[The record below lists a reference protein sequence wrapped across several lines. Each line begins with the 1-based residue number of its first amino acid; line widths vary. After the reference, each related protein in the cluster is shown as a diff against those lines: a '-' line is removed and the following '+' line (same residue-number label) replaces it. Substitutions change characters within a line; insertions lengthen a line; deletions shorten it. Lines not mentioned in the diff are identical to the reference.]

1 MIFQNVMRIASAPNA
16 SNSWQNNNCNQNFL
30 PSTSSS
36 EPHINWLIP
45 DERRRLHYHLCNIFP
60 KKDVEEAMQM
70 FPNEVDPQK
79 ICSAILNIRNMK
91 QVK

>member
-1 MIFQNVMRIASAPNA
+1 MRIASAPNA
-16 SNSWQNNNCNQNFL
+16 SNSWQNTSNNSNNCSQNFL
-30 PSTSSS
+30 PSTSAS

-79 ICSAILNIRNMK
+79 ICTAILNIRGLRQGK
-91 QVK
+91 